1 MTTKSESNDE
11 LSENSELR
19 AVKRLYE
26 LTIRNLYV
34 QCNILSRLENPFS
47 TFTDDLNC
55 TALARFLFAV
65 RGYVLFGLL
74 ISNKVH
80 PCSNMNV

>member
-1 MTTKSESNDE
+1 MTMKSESNDE

-34 QCNILSRLENPFS
+34 QCNILSRLEN
-47 TFTDDLNC
+47 
-55 TALARFLFAV
+55 LFQ
-65 RGYVLFGLL
+65 LL
-74 ISNKVH
+74 
-80 PCSNMNV
+80 PMM

>member
-34 QCNILSRLENPFS
+34 QCNIPSRLENAFL
-47 TFTDDLNC
+47 TF
-55 TALARFLFAV
+55 
-65 RGYVLFGLL
+65 FGLCEL
-74 ISNKVH
+74 HRTSSFSL
-80 PCSNMNV
+80 CR